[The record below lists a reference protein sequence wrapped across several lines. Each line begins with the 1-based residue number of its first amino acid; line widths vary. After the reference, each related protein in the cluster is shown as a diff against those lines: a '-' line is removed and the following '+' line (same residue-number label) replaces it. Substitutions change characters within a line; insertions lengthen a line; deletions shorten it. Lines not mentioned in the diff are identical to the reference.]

1 MTTLP
6 SKSKSMW
13 YKFFVCF
20 LICKSLVGQDVDMQV
35 NIDPSFSSEKEDE
48 SISFETDQEEQDPL
62 RFFTSRL
69 YTKGQIEINIFNNY
83 YTQNDP
89 GEPFGQ
95 RANFFTSSWQ
105 YLYGIN
111 SRLNVGLELKLRSAS
126 GGNNDVIGL
135 WDALK
140 FSNEGVVDPQISQN
154 TYRRSGLTAIG
165 PRIKYQPFTSIG
177 NITFQHTLFIPTIGE
192 AEGGGDNGGF
202 LDWGAPS
209 LLNDLFY
216 DQEVGAKGSIFVQ
229 VGLHFEN
236 MNTAFFRSGDGY
248 YQVSTPVSVIF
259 SHFTTA
265 KSTFYFLINATP
277 RWGYNVSN
285 GGDDVSVFPDDF
297 NQYGIGY
304 KYFVTPKLQAEVL
317 VTKFNGVVQDRS
329 AATYNFG
336 VRYFGR

>member
-1 MTTLP
+1 MGYKLFICCFICASLFGQDRDYTSNLEKTFSSDPITETTLD
-6 SKSKSMW
+6 
-13 YKFFVCF
+13 
-20 LICKSLVGQDVDMQV
+20 I
-35 NIDPSFSSEKEDE
+35 I
-48 SISFETDQEEQDPL
+48 EEQEDPL

-69 YTKGQIEINIFNNY
+69 YTKGQFEINIFNNY

-111 SRLNVGLELKLRSAS
+111 SRLNIGVEVKLRAAS
-126 GGNNDVIGL
+126 GGNNAVIGL

-140 FSNEGVVDPQISQN
+140 FSNEGIVDPQISQN
-154 TYRRSGLTAIG
+154 TYRRAGLTAIG
-165 PRIKYQPFTSIG
+165 PRIKYQPFESIG
-177 NITFQHTLFIPTIGE
+177 NVTFQHTLFVPTIRE
-192 AEGGGDNGGF
+192 AEGGSNGGF

-216 DQEVGAKGSIFVQ
+216 DQEIGTKGSIFLQ

-259 SHFTTA
+259 SHFTTVN
-265 KSTFYFLINATP
+265 STFYFLINATP

-285 GGDDVSVFPDDF
+285 GGDDVTIFPDDF
-297 NQYGIGY
+297 NQFGIGY
-304 KYFVTPKLQAEVL
+304 KYFITPKIQAEIL
-317 VTKFNGVVQDRS
+317 LTKFNGVVQDRS
-329 AATYNFG
+329 AATFNFG